1 MNLYLTV
8 ERAKLIIIQ
17 LNRNEITFEAFD
29 KMIKRIS
36 KNERKNYEQALKEN
50 YIEALNKLWDN

>member
-50 YIEALNKLWDN
+50 YIEALNKL